1 MKTFKIVL
9 IVLLLMSLLG
19 QIMMANNVPN
29 AKLPGPFM
37 YIFIL
42 GCVSALIYS
51 LLKKNDTKDNSERD

>member
-9 IVLLLMSLLG
+9 IIFLLMSLLG
-19 QIMMANNVPN
+19 QIIMANNIPN
-29 AKLPGPFM
+29 AQPPGPIM

-51 LLKKNDTKDNSERD
+51 LMKKNDTK